1 MICLQN
7 EFAIVVKSECIV
19 ILGAPE
25 IRAFEAVSELDALNC
40 GDRIKDLRK
49 LCFDTVEDRTS
60 DTFRITVDNALDDAA
75 YSSIDYDAYVEPG
88 VEYDEED
95 AVCLDNMGQF
105 LYRVKGDKAAAKP
118 WFEKALAQKEGQI
131 DTLWFLSRYDVEAGD
146 TKAAAAKLEKLLE
159 GRFSPLNYVTRETAE
174 KELERLKGAN

>member
-1 MICLQN
+1 
-7 EFAIVVKSECIV
+7 
-19 ILGAPE
+19 
-25 IRAFEAVSELDALNC
+25 
-40 GDRIKDLRK
+40 
-49 LCFDTVEDRTS
+49 
-60 DTFRITVDNALDDAA
+60 
-75 YSSIDYDAYVEPG
+75 
-88 VEYDEED
+88 
-95 AVCLDNMGQF
+95 MGQF
-105 LYRVKGDKAAAKP
+105 LYRVRGDKAAAKP

>member
-75 YSSIDYDAYVEPG
+75 YRVAVHPG
-88 VEYDEED
+88 L
-95 AVCLDNMGQF
+95 LD
-105 LYRVKGDKAAAKP
+105 LLLHEV
-118 WFEKALAQKEGQI
+118 
-131 DTLWFLSRYDVEAGD
+131 TL
-146 TKAAAAKLEKLLE
+146 
-159 GRFSPLNYVTRETAE
+159 
-174 KELERLKGAN
+174 